1 MSDILTL
8 LTTPGAFLTSH
19 IVICAIMAP
28 SPPPPPAYFLYFKES
43 VNKAILQGNMPPKHL
58 ASARLHYYY
67 FFYVRNKLFK
77 TK

>member
-8 LTTPGAFLTSH
+8 LTTPGAFSTSY

-28 SPPPPPAYFLYFKES
+28 SPPPPYFLYFKES
-43 VNKAILQGNMPPKHL
+43 VNKAILQGNMLPKHL

-67 FFYVRNKLFK
+67 FLCNK
-77 TK
+77 

>member
-8 LTTPGAFLTSH
+8 LTTPGAFSTSY

-28 SPPPPPAYFLYFKES
+28 SPPPPLYFLYFKES

-67 FFYVRNKLFK
+67 FFM
-77 TK
+77 